1 MAYKLVKKN
10 ERKYYKY
17 SYESWEQPLLSENG
31 IMGGDKFA
39 VDQSSYLGTN
49 VLAWKAFDADNTDSA
64 DCWHSAN
71 GHPAWIGWYNP
82 NPLKITSIQVRNR
95 NSDGSY
101 IKTYNLSYSDN
112 GTTYTDI
119 ITGATSPSQSAFA
132 YWTITIPETDAHK
145 YWRLVC
151 TASSGSN
158 SAYTAIQTITITA
171 TQYMPVE
178 SDETDYDYYED
189 VTNYK
194 LVKDAGNST
203 PFVQAPLT
211 SNGTMGGTEPA
222 CSATSSYVDWQPYR
236 AFDNDSTGT
245 WWSPASRTDCTL
257 YYYNPDPIKLSSV
270 YIDFGDVANECFS
283 NVKVYGG
290 DNLNNLQELANYNNS
305 SKLSPITIPVNT
317 DSSYRYLAFEL
328 TKPTA
333 QTWGRIYDIKLEG
346 IVTPEVAWTQPPF
359 ADWIGNNDGVWDTS
373 RLYTCTCDGSHNP
386 IDQGGVASLA
396 GSNNGWHT
404 AISYLPHWV
413 GYYTEPIKVSKFGF
427 QVDATTTY
435 IPTAF
440 HWDGS
445 NDGSTWTTLG
455 SFIRNNTLTT
465 YEEYTIPEANRGMYK
480 YHRLYITNGNNSR
493 YCFVCNVNI
502 TATKEG
508 TPDTYYVISRE

>member
-1 MAYKLVKKN
+1 MAYKLVKKD

-31 IMGGDKFA
+31 IMGRSKFA

-49 VLAWKAFDADNTDSA
+49 VLAWKAFDADNTNSS

-132 YWTITIPETDAHK
+132 YWTITVPETDAHK

-189 VTNYK
+189 VTSYK
-194 LVKDAGNST
+194 LVKDAGT
-203 PFVQAPLT
+203 PTQ
-211 SNGTMGGTEPA
+211 
-222 CSATSSYVDWQPYR
+222 
-236 AFDNDSTGT
+236 
-245 WWSPASRTDCTL
+245 
-257 YYYNPDPIKLSSV
+257 
-270 YIDFGDVANECFS
+270 
-283 NVKVYGG
+283 
-290 DNLNNLQELANYNNS
+290 
-305 SKLSPITIPVNT
+305 
-317 DSSYRYLAFEL
+317 
-328 TKPTA
+328 
-333 QTWGRIYDIKLEG
+333 
-346 IVTPEVAWTQPPF
+346 EVAWTQPPF

-386 IDQGGVASLA
+386 TDQGGVASLA

-404 AISYLPHWV
+404 TTAYLPHWV
-413 GYYTEPIKVSKFGF
+413 GYYTDPIRVSKFGF
-427 QVDATTTY
+427 QVDGTTTY

-455 SFIRNNTLTT
+455 SFNRNNTLTT
-465 YEEYTIPEANRGMYK
+465 SEEYTIPEANRGMYK
-480 YHRLYITNGNNSR
+480 YHRLYIRSGNNSK
-493 YCFVCNVNI
+493 YCFICNVNI
-502 TATKEG
+502 TATKEEEG